1 MYCKNCGKT
10 VNEGDRFCS
19 RCGARLEEEFVP
31 AFRQQ
36 TDSEPP
42 QDTEKPKKHI
52 ITEDFNWDLDGYP
65 TENKRTE
72 EVNFNWDSVLEEKQR
87 NMFVSEHKDRE
98 KDTDGAPDFL
108 QNRDVPEENSDDI
121 RALEESIFSDMGSLK
136 SGNEGHTRIASRN
149 GETKSEK
156 IDKFYTFH
164 KKNEEYQA
172 LLDQEYE
179 RIKNGQS
186 AASAEEQG
194 PASADQKD
202 AEAFAAELFEKLNLS
217 GGGDMLFKTEDFQYP
232 EEKEER
238 AEKPRQKTHEEFD
251 WTLPGDR
258 LSKQLDSMIAAA
270 ERGIYGVRRQPEY
283 VGVKLSET
291 PKCYLAENDVQPA
304 GLKAISAEIT
314 DKQAADAEES
324 GASKRAEKEPQFPPR
339 ENGEKEPGEKEPD
352 KPKLTFDDVF
362 GSDSDDADEKKGKG
376 IGVLRVLAVI
386 LAILV
391 VAELAMIGIQHF
403 APESKAAQ
411 MINKGYSAVFSLFG
425 GDSNEPEAEPQ
436 TVSADSEIAAII
448 EKKSSL
454 NKNIAQIE
462 ENQDLIFEDGETY
475 GFEDFEN
482 SYTFTDRPWYE
493 DEDGNSITYGNEIIA
508 TVIQYYSAW
517 LDKING
523 KNDDVLQ
530 FIDDTSDFYPEV
542 EELSGKEGVEYGI
555 NRLEIGEIRAGG
567 SGFYVM
573 VSVTNVDSD
582 SKEKTEKQIVYL
594 EPINKSMKIVDI
606 NTI

>member
-10 VNEGDRFCS
+10 VNEGDKFCS
-19 RCGARLEEEFVP
+19 GCGARLEEEFVP
-31 AFRQQ
+31 AFRRQ
-36 TDSEPP
+36 TEPEPP
-42 QDTEKPKKHI
+42 QNKEKPKRHI
-52 ITEDFNWDLDGYP
+52 ITENFNWDLEGYP

-87 NMFVSEHKDRE
+87 NIFTQERNGRDKDADE
-98 KDTDGAPDFL
+98 NPEFL
-108 QNRDVPEENSDDI
+108 QSRQVPEENSDQI
-121 RALEESIFSDMGSLK
+121 RALEESIFSDMGSLE
-136 SGNEGHTRIASRN
+136 SGNEGDTKVVSRS
-149 GETKSEK
+149 GEGRSEK

-179 RIKNGQS
+179 RIKNGR
-186 AASAEEQG
+186 AADSPEPGKPAETEK
-194 PASADQKD
+194 KD
-202 AEAFAAELFEKLNLS
+202 AEAFAADLFEKLHLS
-217 GGGDMLFKTEDFQYP
+217 GAEDMLFKTEDFQLP

-238 AEKPRQKTHEEFD
+238 AERPREKNHEEFD

-258 LSKQLDSMIAAA
+258 LSRQLDSMIAAA

-291 PKCYLAENDVQPA
+291 PKCYMAPKDTQSSDGKTVPIETKEKRTASAAEPEVT
-304 GLKAISAEIT
+304 GKAE
-314 DKQAADAEES
+314 QEH
-324 GASKRAEKEPQFPPR
+324 RFPPR
-339 ENGEKEPGEKEPD
+339 AEEKREISQKEQD

-362 GSDSDDADEKKGKG
+362 GSDNDDIDEKKGRG
-376 IGVLRVLAVI
+376 TGALRVIAVI

-391 VAELAMIGIQHF
+391 LAELIMIGIQYF
-403 APESKAAQ
+403 APDSEAAK
-411 MINKGYSAVFSLFG
+411 MINKGYSAVFSLFDG
-425 GDSNEPEAEPQ
+425 GNEEQEDVAETEP
-436 TVSADSEIAAII
+436 VDSEISAII
-448 EKKSSL
+448 EEQSKL
-454 NKNIAQIE
+454 NKNIAQIA
-462 ENQDLIFEDGETY
+462 ENQDLVFEDGKNY
-475 GFEDFEN
+475 GFDDFEN
-482 SYTFTDRPWYE
+482 SYTFSDRPWYE
-493 DEDGNSITYGNEIIA
+493 DEDGNSITYGNEIVG

-523 KNDDVLQ
+523 KNDDVLN
-530 FIDDTSDFYPEV
+530 FIDETSDYYPEV
-542 EELSGKEGVEYGI
+542 EELSGEEGVEYGI

-573 VSVTNVDSD
+573 VSATNVNSD

-606 NTI
+606 KTI